1 VYDAQQTASEH
12 YRSRKEDSMPTKQ
25 QAQSQIPQA
34 GLLAQAIEDLHIN
47 VPIYQVHTLQNGG
60 LRLWLYGHR
69 TPVDWTPPQ
78 EAASPPPKRRSS
90 RRTPRL

>member
-1 VYDAQQTASEH
+1 MRSRQRPNTI
-12 YRSRKEDSMPTKQ
+12 RSRKEDSMPTKQ
-25 QAQSQIPQA
+25 QAQ
-34 GLLAQAIEDLHIN
+34 LLAQAIEDLHIN

-69 TPVDWTPPQ
+69 TPVDWSPIPERGTPPQ

>member
-1 VYDAQQTASEH
+1 
-12 YRSRKEDSMPTKQ
+12 MPTKQ

-69 TPVDWTPPQ
+69 TPVDWSPIPERGTPPQ